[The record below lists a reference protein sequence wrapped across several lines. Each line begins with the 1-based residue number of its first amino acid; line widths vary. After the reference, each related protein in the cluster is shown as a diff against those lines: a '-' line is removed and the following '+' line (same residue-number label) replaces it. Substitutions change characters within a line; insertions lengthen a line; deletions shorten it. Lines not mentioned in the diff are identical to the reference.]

1 MISIWTL
8 DKPYKD
14 IRDERGTT
22 RAWLPCSDVV
32 VLSST
37 EHQTPYM
44 MREITYVLDEGIR
57 RAKKDGREKIVIFC
71 DWYDLISYDT
81 EARRVAAEW
90 GERNKEHVSNI
101 HISTRSVMF
110 RMAIAVVN
118 IAFRGNIVTH
128 HSPKSLEKAAIRYMA
143 ERK

>member
-90 GERNKEHVSNI
+90 GGGKETKNMFLTSTFQHV
-101 HISTRSVMF
+101 
-110 RMAIAVVN
+110 
-118 IAFRGNIVTH
+118 
-128 HSPKSLEKAAIRYMA
+128 PLCLEWLLPL
-143 ERK
+143 